1 MNVEVVDS
9 GHVTR
14 DDAAYPTLVGLDDG
28 SIICGYSCGGG
39 SSATGGTEWARSTDG
54 GTTWTR
60 EGTILARTESPVT
73 TNTLRLSRTA
83 GGTILAYG
91 ARRYDTAGTAQFGR
105 DPSEPV
111 LCRSRDG
118 GRTWSAPVVLA
129 AASADGQARGY
140 EATCPILALDEERWL
155 APAGLLADAG
165 SLGERVIVFSSPDA
179 GQTWPHSHTVFH
191 DADARRCFFETK
203 VISLGSGRLLAVA
216 WTVTAGDYQDLDNQ
230 GGGPAPGS
238 LLATYALSRDGG
250 RTWTGRLSH
259 RHRGQ
264 TMTPVW
270 LGGDRLLVLYNR
282 RYGKQGIVM
291 LVVQVADDGWIRGP
305 ETMLWDAA
313 AAHRGVPR
321 SRRYRRVLRLRVR
334 FAVPCQ
340 SVTVACWQFIG
351 AESAKTEP
359 RATIERCD
367 GVRWS
372 PALRLAPSRLLGV
385 CAPGSLDAKVLKV
398 LSARQATCRVRETG
412 MKCAH
417 TRGS

>member
-155 APAGLLADAG
+155 APAGLLADAA

-230 GGGPAPGS
+230 
-238 LLATYALSRDGG
+238 YALSRDGG
-250 RTWTGRLSH
+250 RTWTRPLPTGI
-259 RHRGQ
+259 RGQ

-313 AAHRGVPR
+313 AAHGEVSHGAGGIDEFSDFAFGLP
-321 SRRYRRVLRLRVR
+321 SALPIGDGRLL
-334 FAVPCQ
+334 AVHWCRERQ
-340 SVTVACWQFIG
+340 
-351 AESAKTEP
+351 TEP
-359 RATIERCD
+359 RATPIERCERY
-367 GVRWS
+367 GVRWTR
-372 PALRLAPSRLLGV
+372 LRLYR
-385 CAPGSLDAKVLKV
+385 
-398 LSARQATCRVRETG
+398 RHE
-412 MKCAH
+412 
-417 TRGS
+417 